1 MELVQNESGV
11 YEAPSIDT
19 LRAYVLA
26 STGEALPPGAS
37 MNVRVKCVA
46 HVSLDEEGDLLSA
59 RIPAMAIEE
68 IRVLGDD
75 AECSKY
81 HLYMTG
87 DEGITKD
94 QGAFS
99 PTGVLDTRVISQAFF
114 ESSAVLPIGKSPYDS
129 RRATSHG
136 RLVEQPAHGVYIHY
150 HDQVYIRSTCENRKP
165 LNVTVHGT
173 TVLRVN
179 ENFVALAYA

>member
-1 MELVQNESGV
+1 MELVKNESGV
-11 YEAPSIDT
+11 LEAPSFDA
-19 LRAYVLA
+19 LRAYVLDA
-26 STGEALPPGAS
+26 TGEALPPGAS
-37 MNVRVKCVA
+37 MNVRVDCMA
-46 HVSLDEEGDLLSA
+46 HVTLNEEGDLLSA

-68 IRVLGDD
+68 IRLLGDD
-75 AECSKY
+75 AAYSQY

-87 DEGITKD
+87 VEGITKD

-99 PTGVLDTRVISQAFF
+99 LTGVLNTRAISQAFF

-136 RLVEQPAHGVYIHY
+136 RLVEQPSHGVYIHY

-179 ENFVALAYA
+179 ENLVMLAYS